1 MKRMQWIERV
11 GIFDCRKI
19 CNAMINALI
28 LVTSGHEDVGEE
40 ELEAEPASSHLKE
53 LINSGLSKLV
63 QQEQVST
70 YH

>member
-1 MKRMQWIERV
+1 MS
-11 GIFDCRKI
+11 
-19 CNAMINALI
+19 

-63 QQEQVST
+63 QQEQVSLRCVVGVT
-70 YH
+70 DAGA